1 MPGGVF
7 LVCKKWPKI
16 AKIPP
21 ILPQKAPKGHF
32 LTIFCP
38 KMAKNYRLNALW
50 RDFSLYPPPEIS
62 ANKLTKW
69 RKITD

>member
-1 MPGGVF
+1 MMGNVF

-50 RDFSLYPPPEIS
+50 RDFSL
-62 ANKLTKW
+62 
-69 RKITD
+69 